1 MFTSFSGLPQE
12 GLHIRALA
20 LQRATPNGV
29 VGRVSE
35 LEGDMKY
42 ILALSAL
49 CLLSI
54 PAFSSE
60 KKSDNQSQ
68 DAQFLPVEDIKPGM
82 TGYGLTVFQ
91 GTKPE
96 RFDVTVLGILQ
107 GVPNPK
113 QCSVIAKLS
122 GPLVDR
128 TSVFAGMS
136 GSPVYIN
143 DKLVGAVAFTY
154 PFSKEAIA
162 GITPIKFMIENFD
175 RAPERPAQAPKKVSF
190 DTLIAG
196 GAIAPDLTSE
206 AAGANRSQ
214 ASVAY
219 TSEGAIS
226 GMVPIAT
233 PVSVSGVSQ
242 QVLDLFSPEL
252 KKYGIQAVAGAGG
265 GSSLAPMAPAT
276 DDTLTPGKSVSVQL
290 VRGDFTLDAAGT
302 VTYRDGNKI
311 YAFGHPFLSSGV
323 TSWPMA
329 ESPVI
334 VVVPNINNSFKL
346 DGVGSMVGSICQDRS
361 TGVYGEL
368 GRKSDMI
375 PTQIVV
381 HTSRNKTEAYNFEM
395 ISDPALTPVLLK
407 LMMFSAVSATER
419 SMGSQTLVMNGR
431 ISIKGQP
438 DVVLDNTFSTGNG
451 ALMFAVASVEKPLAV
466 LLNSGFDGIDVTG
479 INVDVTSS
487 DTKSSGVLNR
497 LWVDKTEV
505 HRGETV
511 EIQAFARKDN
521 GTEFVQRIPVKIPV
535 DAPIGSMV
543 VLVGDGNSINV
554 ADLRTQGGAESVP
567 KDLGQLVRTINSL
580 KRNNRLYVKVLQSG
594 VGAVVNNE
602 EMPTLPPSVLATLN
616 SQRTAGG
623 YAPLSVATLTESE
636 LPPSEFVIVGQ
647 QSIAINV
654 VK

>member
-1 MFTSFSGLPQE
+1 
-12 GLHIRALA
+12 
-20 LQRATPNGV
+20 
-29 VGRVSE
+29 
-35 LEGDMKY
+35 MKY
-42 ILALSAL
+42 ILALSVL
-49 CLLSI
+49 CLLSV
-54 PAFSSE
+54 PAFSFGQ
-60 KKSDNQSQ
+60 KSGSQ
-68 DAQFLPVEDIKPGM
+68 KQDSQFMPVEDIKPGM

-96 RFDVTVLGILQ
+96 RFDVEVLGILQ

-113 QCSVIAKLS
+113 QCSVIARLS
-122 GPLVDR
+122 GPLVAR

-136 GSPVYIN
+136 GSPVYI
-143 DKLVGAVAFTY
+143 DGKLVGAVAFTY
-154 PFSKEAIA
+154 PFSKEPIA

-175 RAPERPAQAPKKVSF
+175 RGPEQPERSQQKVSF
-190 DTLIAG
+190 NTLIAG
-196 GAIAPDLTSE
+196 SAVRNDS
-206 AAGANRSQ
+206 AADQTNPEQSSPATG
-214 ASVAY
+214 Y
-219 TSEGAIS
+219 TSQSSMG
-226 GMVPIAT
+226 GWVPIAT
-233 PVSVSGVSQ
+233 PVSISGVPQ
-242 QVLDLFSPEL
+242 QVLEMFSTEL

-265 GSSLAPMAPAT
+265 SSSLTPMIRASE
-276 DDTLTPGKSVSVQL
+276 DTLRPGASVSVQL

-302 VTYRDGNKI
+302 VTYRDGDKI

-334 VVVPNINNSFKL
+334 VVIPNMNNSFKL
-346 DGVGSMVGSICQDRS
+346 DGEGSLVGSIRQDRS

-368 GRKSDMI
+368 GQQSKMI
-375 PTQIVV
+375 PAHIVV
-381 HTSRNKTEAYNFEM
+381 HTSRNKTESYNFEM
-395 ISDPALTPVLLK
+395 ISDPALTPVLMK

-419 SMGSQTLVMNGR
+419 SMGSQTLVLNGR
-431 ISIKGQP
+431 ISMNGQP
-438 DVVLDNTFSTGNG
+438 DVVLDNTFSSANG
-451 ALMFAVASVEKPLAV
+451 ALFFAVAAVEKPLAA
-466 LLNSGFDGIDVTG
+466 LLNSGFDGINVNG
-479 INVDVTSS
+479 INVDITSS
-487 DTKSSGVLNR
+487 DTKSNGTLNR
-497 LWVDKTEV
+497 LWVDKTDV
-505 HRGETV
+505 RRGETL

-535 DAPIGSMV
+535 DAPIGEMV

-554 ADLRTQGGAESVP
+554 ADLRTQSAAESVP
-567 KDLGQLVRTINSL
+567 KDLGQLVRNMNKL
-580 KRNNRLYVKVLQSG
+580 KRNNRLYVKVLRSG

-623 YAPLSVATLTESE
+623 YAPLSVATLMESE